1 MASTSNT
8 QLPALPKEQP
18 SIPTPTTNTHTSFVT
33 LPPGTLPTTPYH
45 TTRPFNLNVFP
56 LSPTSNFPP
65 QNDFQYP
72 PTQPATVPF
81 YNGFTP
87 TNLPQPTSN
96 FTTLTPPLNIKLL
109 DSNYLLWEKKLLNHV
124 IMFGL
129 EGFINGIV
137 QKPPQFLDA
146 AHTQVSPTY
155 INWQKCNRTLMS
167 WIDSSLNEDKLGE
180 IVGYDTA
187 YEIWESLRTVY
198 ESSSTAKMM
207 GFPS

>member
-1 MASTSNT
+1 MGEKIIESCYHVWTRRLHQWHCPEAST
-8 QLPALPKEQP
+8 
-18 SIPTPTTNTHTSFVT
+18 IF
-33 LPPGTLPTTPYH
+33 
-45 TTRPFNLNVFP
+45 
-56 LSPTSNFPP
+56 
-65 QNDFQYP
+65 
-72 PTQPATVPF
+72 
-81 YNGFTP
+81 
-87 TNLPQPTSN
+87 
-96 FTTLTPPLNIKLL
+96 
-109 DSNYLLWEKKLLNHV
+109 
-124 IMFGL
+124 
-129 EGFINGIV
+129 
-137 QKPPQFLDA
+137 DA